1 MPTPDDQRQR
11 GAQIQTSQS
20 RVGPSVQKTAT
31 SSPFAGGGAGGQTP
45 TQLQI
50 GQQGQIKDAGTGLF
64 DAISGTARGVQQGI
78 NNYNQYYDMV
88 SKIEYSEFQTAYAQ
102 QRDLVNGDP
111 KKMAAWLENNS
122 YVPNRVTA
130 NAYWN
135 LHADVNQKSYEQDQD
150 DQLLQFEKR
159 ISSLQTPEQLNE
171 ISQQM
176 KKLDPDSRFYKALEL
191 QEIKLG
197 QRQAAVN
204 RKAMVNGI
212 RAENAIKNESL
223 VASIKA
229 AHGDKYN
236 MFLSSEAF
244 QQVLIAQSFGLAGV
258 DAANGTI
265 TVGDNISYRMDSFPT
280 MEVMPGLLDE
290 ISKRTEDEGLDIFEA
305 HYSAANLPRGLM
317 GNSARYTPS
326 EAEKAVADK
335 RMNDAISGSNPR
347 DVLVMAGQA
356 YPSDPQKGLVGFF
369 DGMITQSEK
378 DKLENMT
385 PEELTRLTQT
395 LDGAINLLDPE
406 NTEAFSVIAGPND
419 SAESVRNLYAGR
431 MKQLVAAR
439 QSVTN
444 AFVTRG
450 VTGILE
456 KSSEALS
463 SDELASSS
471 TLSLA
476 GMRPHIASLTG
487 DVDLHFVTPDG
498 NHMMIPSTELG
509 KTPTDGLIFA
519 GMQYRDQEVLEDS
532 LGISSKLPASVI
544 MAQEMVKRTNQITGL
559 VEGRVDVTPEL
570 TQDLIGRLTKRSKD
584 DPAGSAQT
592 LKRAVIANRDR
603 TTPLLNSSADTV
615 GAIRDFA
622 ATLPGDATRT
632 DFTAPSQSRTVLYDI
647 YRNGSKEDRE
657 ALLKFVNEGNNP
669 VVNYLFEFGVGM
681 GVGEDFDADNA
692 IAMFSA
698 INGNPNF
705 GAVGQTIDQ
714 YLEGIGQPVDSRR
727 SYQREEYGAIDAM
740 LIEEWNRDYP
750 NHVDDPNL
758 FESYKVSRLQQL
770 KVAERALSSNKD
782 STLYAADPR
791 TPRNTLERIII
802 AAQES
807 PFAQRGMS
815 DPKALPGPTNE
826 MTSPAFQAL
835 GELKRNLEGDDLAP
849 QVKSVLI
856 RKLAP
861 QTSTN
866 LGQLIG
872 EDVELLSKIYDIAA
886 SSESAK
892 DKTKKISVLLK
903 TPMEGVKGARPA
915 MFARQFLKDI
925 DSSPAIRFTPHF
937 TATDNRMHSDE
948 NGVPIGQTSNAIYVF
963 DFDLEG
969 LEPKTKKDVRRAI
982 GRNEITRLAVVTPGL
997 AYTPLSDFASAEVQ
1011 DKAFEA
1017 TVRGVENV
1025 PSVEA
1030 QNESTRSKLD
1040 AQIESAKDKLA
1051 EYKSMNINSDA
1062 MISNIR
1068 RAEEQIATLENAR
1081 STYTEN

>member
-78 NNYNQYYDMV
+78 NNYEQYFEMV
-88 SKIEYSEFQTAYAQ
+88 SKIDYSEFQTAYAQ

-212 RAENAIKNESL
+212 RADNAIKNESL

-229 AHGDKYN
+229 AHGEKYN

-258 DAANGTI
+258 DATNGTI
-265 TVGDNISYRMDSFPT
+265 TIGDNISYRMDSFPT
-280 MEVMPGLLDE
+280 QEVMPGLLDE
-290 ISKRTEDEGLDIFEA
+290 ISKKTEAEGLDIFEA

-326 EAEKAVADK
+326 EAEKAVATK

-369 DGMITQSEK
+369 DGMITQSSK
-378 DKLENMT
+378 KNLDNMT

-444 AFVTRG
+444 SFVTRG

-456 KSSEALS
+456 KSSEAIS
-463 SDELASSS
+463 SDELAASS

-498 NHMMIPSTELG
+498 NHMMIPSTQLG

-559 VEGRVDVTPEL
+559 VEGRVDVTPDL
-570 TQDLIGRLTKRSKD
+570 TRDLVSRLTKRSEKGD
-584 DPAGSAQT
+584 ATAPET
-592 LKRAVIANRDR
+592 LRAAIVQNRDR
-603 TTPLLNSSADTV
+603 MVSLLDSSEETRDSLLAFADT
-615 GAIRDFA
+615 
-622 ATLPGDATRT
+622 LPENDLRT
-632 DFTAPSQSRTVLYDI
+632 DFLQQSDSRTILHNLYKV
-647 YRNGSKEDRE
+647 GSSSDR
-657 ALLKFVNEGNNP
+657 AAIMSTFNPTGNQG
-669 VVNYLFEFGVGM
+669 YAIAFELGVGAEM
-681 GVGEDFDADNA
+681 EGEYNSERAATMVSALQSNPRFTQFSTDLDLAMENIYNPPESSDPSSVSAKIVATLQQQFNA
-692 IAMFSA
+692 AYGDGSPELFTA
-698 INGNPNF
+698 F
-705 GAVGQTIDQ
+705 AR
-714 YLEGIGQPVDSRR
+714 SR
-727 SYQREEYGAIDAM
+727 
-740 LIEEWNRDYP
+740 IE
-750 NHVDDPNL
+750 
-758 FESYKVSRLQQL
+758 QL
-770 KVAERALSSNKD
+770 KVANRVAAVNDKSPLYLGNPSATQD
-782 STLYAADPR
+782 TLGR
-791 TPRNTLERIII
+791 FNELTLEGSSAFVPI
-802 AAQES
+802 S
-807 PFAQRGMS
+807 GPPSNPGS
-815 DPKALPGPTNE
+815 LPGPSGE
-826 MTSPAFQAL
+826 MTSPIFQVLAKIGRTMDSQSQMLSLAL
-835 GELKRNLEGDDLAP
+835 VAPESMEKVADLRLDSQQGDELFSIISSPLSDMDSRKKKRESIRDFLVPLVGNRKEANDLAKEIINEVDNSTAIGFVP
-849 QVKSVLI
+849 DLKASDTRMIDHEGQPVGQVSSSFYAV
-856 RKLAP
+856 RFN
-861 QTSTN
+861 TSDLLSEEQQKFVAN
-866 LGQLIG
+866 QLINMQI
-872 EDVELLSKIYDIAA
+872 ERNSF
-886 SSESAK
+886 
-892 DKTKKISVLLK
+892 T
-903 TPMEGVKGARPA
+903 
-915 MFARQFLKDI
+915 
-925 DSSPAIRFTPHF
+925 SP
-937 TATDNRMHSDE
+937 DM
-948 NGVPIGQTSNAIYVF
+948 
-963 DFDLEG
+963 
-969 LEPKTKKDVRRAI
+969 K
-982 GRNEITRLAVVTPGL
+982 
-997 AYTPLSDFASAEVQ
+997 AYTPFTYSFLPGEEPGSPNYEAIRDTTNDTIKPVVDAVNQFSADVNQ
-1011 DKAFEA
+1011 AVKPARKTSKSVADWINDWWD
-1017 TVRGVENV
+1017 TVNPFRN
-1025 PSVEA
+1025 
-1030 QNESTRSKLD
+1030 
-1040 AQIESAKDKLA
+1040 A
-1051 EYKSMNINSDA
+1051 EGM
-1062 MISNIR
+1062 
-1068 RAEEQIATLENAR
+1068 
-1081 STYTEN
+1081 